1 MSTIDWDS
9 LTLDE
14 VETIETFSGHSID
27 KIMDDGTPR
36 GRTFKVIL
44 WVMKK
49 RIDPNYTLEQA
60 GALTLA
66 DATELFSGETP
77 DPK

>member
-1 MSTIDWDS
+1 MNTIDWDT

-27 KIMDDGTPR
+27 KIMDEGTPR

-44 WVMKK
+44 WVIKK
-49 RIDPNYTLEQA
+49 RTDPNYTLEQA

-66 DATELFSGETP
+66 NATELFAGDTP